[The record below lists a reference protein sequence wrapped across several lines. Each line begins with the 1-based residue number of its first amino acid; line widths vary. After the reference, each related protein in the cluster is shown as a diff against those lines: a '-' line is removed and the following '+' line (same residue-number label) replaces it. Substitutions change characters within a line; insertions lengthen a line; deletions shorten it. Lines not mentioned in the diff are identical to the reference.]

1 MTAAGGRAPRTGK
14 LARTAIAGLASTRVG
29 LATLR
34 HRLRRDG
41 APGEHPDADAAA
53 ANAATQ
59 AHEAEIGRI
68 LLSAMA
74 QLRGTA
80 LKAAQ
85 VLSLDAEFLPAG
97 VRAELAK
104 ATHQAPPLNR
114 ALVGKVFRQAFGGEP
129 EALFRHFEPTA
140 FAAASLGQVHRA
152 TLHDG
157 TAVAVKIQYPGIDAT
172 LDTDLALLRRTLHTL
187 GRRFLTLPD
196 PGIVDRLLD
205 EIGRQLREE
214 VDYEHEAEAQRWFR
228 QHPPHPDI
236 VIPDVVA
243 GRSRRTVLTQTLLC
257 GHHVQEWLAQS
268 PPAALLDRQGQ
279 ALFDGFL
286 HSALHHGRLHADQHP
301 GNVLFLS
308 DGRVG
313 LLDFGCTQAVS
324 PAFGQE
330 LARIWTLWPQGPGAF
345 AKLLDAYKALGMAAP
360 DLTLRDFER
369 DVLPAVAPLLTWA
382 TEPFTGTV
390 FDFARKSLPVSPDP
404 QRQAALA
411 RRMSGMPAGL
421 MSWDRAWLGLM
432 HLLRQLGARVDT
444 REACARLAQAAA
456 HPRSTP

>member
-1 MTAAGGRAPRTGK
+1 MTAAGSRAPRTGK
-14 LARTAIAGLASTRVG
+14 LARTAIAGLASTRIG

-34 HRLRRDG
+34 HRLTQ
-41 APGEHPDADAAA
+41 PGDAEAHPKAQAAA
-53 ANAATQ
+53 Q

-68 LLSAMA
+68 LMAALS

-85 VLSLDAEFLPAG
+85 VLSLDADFLPPG

-114 ALVGKVFRQAFGGEP
+114 ALVGKGFRQAFGCEP

-172 LDTDLALLRRTLHTL
+172 LDTDLALLRHTLQSL

-196 PGIVDRLLD
+196 ARVVDRLID

-214 VDYEHEAEAQRWFR
+214 VDYEHEAEAQRWFQ

-243 GRSRRTVLTQTLLC
+243 SHSRRTVLTQTLLT
-257 GHHVQEWLAQS
+257 GFHVQEWRAQN
-268 PPAALLDRQGQ
+268 PPAAMRDRQGQ
-279 ALFDGFL
+279 AVFDGFL
-286 HSALHHGRLHADQHP
+286 HSALHHGRVHADLHP
-301 GNVLFLS
+301 GNVLFLP

-313 LLDFGCTQAVS
+313 LLDFGCTQRLS
-324 PAFGQE
+324 PAFGQA
-330 LARIWTLWPQGPGAF
+330 LARIWTLWPQGPWAHP
-345 AKLLDAYKALGMAAP
+345 ALLDAYQGLGMAAA
-360 DLTLRDFER
+360 DLTLRDFEQE
-369 DVLPAVAPLLTWA
+369 VLPAVSSLLDWA
-382 TEPFTGTV
+382 TEPFTGAV
-390 FDFARKSLPVSPDP
+390 FDFAGKSLPTSPDP
-404 QRQAALA
+404 KLQAALA
-411 RRMSGMPAGL
+411 RRMNGMPAEL

-444 REACARLAQAAA
+444 GRACTQLAHAAA
-456 HPRSTP
+456 QPRTLQRSSP